1 MAYFTRVSD
10 TNFLATEHTGGA
22 WSVHEQHI
30 AAPMGLLTHV
40 IEQDCARRG
49 NGFKI
54 GRLAFDILGV
64 IPIEEVRTDV
74 QSLRSGRTI
83 ELVEAT
89 LLHNGRPALRARAWL
104 VKPNDTSAIAGNAIR
119 PIPGPDGMAR
129 WDPSTVW
136 PGGFIATVDIRR
148 ASEEPGRAAYWARAR
163 QPLLDAEP
171 VGPLARAA
179 SLFDIANGMAVRAA
193 PTEVAFPNL
202 DLTAHL
208 FATPRGEWLGF
219 DTSVSFGADGLGLTS
234 STIYDE
240 TGPIGT
246 LAQILTVRPNIG

>member
-1 MAYFTRVSD
+1 MAYFTRLSD
-10 TNFLATEHTGGA
+10 TNFLATEHIGGA

-40 IEQDCARRG
+40 IERDCARRG

-64 IPIEEVRTDV
+64 IPIEEVQTEV

-104 VKPNDTSAIAGNAIR
+104 VKPNDTSAIAGHAIR
-119 PIPGPDGMAR
+119 QIPGPDTMPR
-129 WDPSTVW
+129 WDPTTVW
-136 PGGFIATVDIRR
+136 PGGFIATIDVHR

-163 QPLLDAEP
+163 QPLLADEP
-171 VGPLARAA
+171 VSALARAA

-193 PTEVAFPNL
+193 PTAVAFPNL

-246 LAQILTVRPNIG
+246 LAQILTIRPNIG